1 MKIAVVPNLT
11 KESAQ
16 ACTDEALRVLA
27 GCGCETVLKTDL
39 FTSQG
44 VYQERVEDSLLS
56 CDLFIAI
63 GGDGTIIH
71 TAKLAAS
78 LGKPILGINAGTL
91 GFTAGLE
98 RHELGLLPR
107 LVQGEYREERRRM
120 LSVELESQKG
130 ASQSFYALNDAVL
143 SGEPAKIID
152 YQMVLGSRSY
162 RYRADGFIVA
172 TPTGSTAYSLSAG
185 GPVIEP
191 SMDCLVY
198 TPICPHSLFDRSILF
213 SPQSHLFMS
222 FRNSSWVSR
231 ASPSVRQTIKMV
243 SSPAKVPTKPGQ
255 CIESREAHTAWAM
268 PVMQRTTSIFCAAST
283 ESTESEKR
291 E

>member
-16 ACTDEALRVLA
+16 ACTDEVLRILTA
-27 GCGCETVLKTDL
+27 CGCETVLITDL
-39 FTSQG
+39 FTAHG
-44 VYQERVEDSLLS
+44 VYQERVEESLKS

-78 LGKPILGINAGTL
+78 LDKPILGVNAGTL
-91 GFTAGLE
+91 GFTAGVE
-98 RHELGLLPR
+98 RQELDLLSNLIR
-107 LVQGEYREERRRM
+107 GEYREERRLM
-120 LSVELESQKG
+120 LSVELLTQGNSQE
-130 ASQSFYALNDAVL
+130 FYALNDAVF

-152 YQMVLGSRSY
+152 YQMVLGGRSY

-191 SMDCLVY
+191 NMDCLVY
-198 TPICPHSLFDRSILF
+198 TPICPHSLFNRSIIFGNPSRLVVKIPENISKLYLSVDGETPLEVTPGDQLSF
-213 SPQSHLFMS
+213 SPSHRSARFL
-222 FRNSSWVSR
+222 RLGSR
-231 ASPSVRQTIKMV
+231 DFYDILNQKIIETRQ
-243 SSPAKVPTKPGQ
+243 
-255 CIESREAHTAWAM
+255 
-268 PVMQRTTSIFCAAST
+268 
-283 ESTESEKR
+283 
-291 E
+291 